1 MAKHYHIMAEE
12 NSIAETVLLPGD
24 PLRAKF
30 IAEQYLDG
38 AKCYNEVRGMYGYTG
53 TYKGKRISVQGTG
66 MGLPSHSIYVNELI
80 SVYGAKRLIR
90 IGSAGSINDNVN
102 VLDIVLAQSA
112 CTNSG
117 INKRR
122 FHGMDYAP
130 TSDFKLLSKAYEV
143 GINKGVNVKVGSVLS
158 SDLFYDD
165 TDVPIKLWSDYGVL
179 AVEMETAELYT
190 LASKYGVEALSILTI
205 SDHVFKG
212 METSPKEREESFTDM
227 IEIALELGIEEEKNE
242 K

>member
-1 MAKHYHIMAEE
+1 MNKHYHIMAEKNE
-12 NSIAETVLLPGD
+12 IAETVLLPGD
-24 PLRAKF
+24 PLRAKY
-30 IAEQYLDG
+30 IAEHYLDNIN
-38 AKCYNEVRGMYGYTG
+38 CYNEVRGMYGYTG
-53 TYKGKRISVQGTG
+53 FYKGKKISVQGTG

-90 IGSAGSINDNVN
+90 IGSAGSINNNVD

-112 CTNSG
+112 STNSA

-130 TSDFKLLSKAYEV
+130 TANFKLLSKAYDV
-143 GINKGVNVKVGSVLS
+143 AINMGANVKVGNVLS

-165 TDVPIKLWSDYGVL
+165 TEISIKLWSDYGVL

-212 METSPKEREESFTDM
+212 IETSPKEREESFTQM
-227 IEIALELGIEEEKNE
+227 MEIALELGA
-242 K
+242 

>member
-1 MAKHYHIMAEE
+1 MSKHLHIMASEGA
-12 NSIAETVLLPGD
+12 IAETVLLPGD

-30 IAEQYLDG
+30 IAETYLENPV
-38 AKCYNEVRGMYGYTG
+38 CYNTVRGMYGYTG

-80 SVYGAKRLIR
+80 RFYGAKRLIR

-102 VLDIVLAQSA
+102 VRDIVLAQSA
-112 CTNSG
+112 STNSG

-122 FHGMDYAP
+122 FLGMDYAP
-130 TSDFKLLSKAYEV
+130 TANFDLLLEAY
-143 GINKGVNVKVGSVLS
+143 NKGKEKGLNIKVGNVLS

-165 TDVPIKLWSDYGVL
+165 TNVGGAKFWAEYGCL
-179 AVEMETAELYT
+179 AIEMESAELYT
-190 LASKYGVEALSILTI
+190 LAAKYGVEALSILTI

-212 METSPKEREESFTDM
+212 IETTPEERQESFTDM
-227 IEIALELGIEEEKNE
+227 MEIALELAK
-242 K
+242 

>member
-66 MGLPSHSIYVNELI
+66 MGLPSHSIYVN
-80 SVYGAKRLIR
+80 
-90 IGSAGSINDNVN
+90 VN

-130 TSDFKLLSKAYEV
+130 ISDFKLLSKAYEV
-143 GINKGVNVKVGSVLS
+143 GINKGINVKVGSVLS

-165 TDVPIKLWSDYGVL
+165 TDVSIKLWSDYGVL

-227 IEIALELGIEEEKNE
+227 IEIALELGIEEGKNE

>member
-1 MAKHYHIMAEE
+1 MSKHLHIMAKEG
-12 NSIAETVLLPGD
+12 SIAETVLLPGD

-30 IAEQYLDG
+30 IAENYLED
-38 AKCYNEVRGMYGYTG
+38 AVCYNEVRGMYGYTG

-80 SVYGAKRLIR
+80 RFYGAMRLIR

-102 VLDIVLAQSA
+102 VRDIVLAQSA
-112 CTNSG
+112 STNSG

-122 FHGMDYAP
+122 FQGMDYAP
-130 TSDFKLLSKAYEV
+130 TANFDLLSKAYS
-143 GINKGVNVKVGSVLS
+143 IAKDKGANVKAGNVLS

-165 TDVPIKLWSDYGVL
+165 TGVSVKLWADYGCL

-190 LASKYGVEALSILTI
+190 LAAKHNVEALSILTI
-205 SDHVFKG
+205 SDHIFKG
-212 METSPKEREESFTDM
+212 EETTPEERQKSFTQM
-227 IEIALELGIEEEKNE
+227 MEIALELG
-242 K
+242 

>member
-1 MAKHYHIMAEE
+1 MGKHLHIMAED

-30 IAEQYLDG
+30 IAENYLEDVV
-38 AKCYNEVRGMYGYTG
+38 CYNKVRGMYGYTG
-53 TYKGKRISVQGTG
+53 RYKGKKISIQGTG

-80 SVYGAKRLIR
+80 RFYGVKRLIR
-90 IGSAGSINDNVN
+90 IGSAGSINDDVN
-102 VLDIVLAQSA
+102 VRDIVLAQSA
-112 CTNSG
+112 CTNSA

-130 TSDFKLLSKAYEV
+130 IANFDLLFKAYNQAIE
-143 GINKGVNVKVGSVLS
+143 KKASVKVGSVLS

-165 TDVPIKLWSDYGVL
+165 TDIGIKLWADYGVL

-190 LASKYGVEALSILTI
+190 LAAKYGVEALSILTI
-205 SDHVFKG
+205 SDHIFKG
-212 METSPKEREESFTDM
+212 IETTPKEREESFTEM
-227 IEIALELGIEEEKNE
+227 IEMALNLGI
-242 K
+242 

>member
-1 MAKHYHIMAEE
+1 MSKHLHIMASEGA
-12 NSIAETVLLPGD
+12 IAETVLLPGD

-30 IAEQYLDG
+30 IAETYLENPV
-38 AKCYNEVRGMYGYTG
+38 CYNTVRGMYGYTG

-80 SVYGAKRLIR
+80 RFYGAKRLIR

-102 VLDIVLAQSA
+102 VRDIVLAQSA
-112 CTNSG
+112 STNSG

-122 FHGMDYAP
+122 FLGMDYAP
-130 TSDFKLLSKAYEV
+130 TANFDLLLEAY
-143 GINKGVNVKVGSVLS
+143 NKGKEKGLNIKVGNVLS

-165 TDVPIKLWSDYGVL
+165 PNVGGAKLWAEYGCL
-179 AVEMETAELYT
+179 AIEMESAELYT
-190 LASKYGVEALSILTI
+190 LAAKYGVEALSILTI

-212 METSPKEREESFTDM
+212 IETTPEERQESFTDM
-227 IEIALELGIEEEKNE
+227 MEIALELAK
-242 K
+242 